1 MEKCCAGGVLDRSIK
16 QLGYALPERT
26 IQKEIHG
33 VKIFHGEQSF
43 DFRCDRRISVTVR
56 RRDFDRFLVDLAEKQ
71 GAEIIMDKK
80 CHHGKDGR
88 RIGIGF
94 NWER

>member
-1 MEKCCAGGVLDRSIK
+1 MAAQTCSGRGLRTLPSDRSDGTMEKCCAGGVLDRSIK

-43 DFRCDRRISVTVR
+43 DFEM
-56 RRDFDRFLVDLAEKQ
+56 RDGVYR
-71 GAEIIMDKK
+71 
-80 CHHGKDGR
+80 
-88 RIGIGF
+88 
-94 NWER
+94 